1 MVSTSPAKDFS
12 AALSAARMQG
22 RQAMQELAEDHLP
35 LVAAMVRRFPWHA
48 REREELY
55 QQGCV
60 GLMKALARY
69 DPSMGA
75 GFSTYAAAMILGE
88 MRMLCR
94 MDAPV
99 HVPRRDR
106 ELRSRVRRAERTLAS
121 RLGREPTMQE
131 LAQLLR
137 MEPAELALSM
147 EQIQVTSMDAPLPDG
162 RSLQE
167 LLPDRDDWMNRLLLR
182 DAVSRLSREDQR
194 LLLLRLRLGKTQAE
208 TARAM
213 GISQVQVSRRE
224 AAIKQRL
231 RQAWTEEDVT

>member
-1 MVSTSPAKDFS
+1 MSTTPAKDFPS
-12 AALSAARMQG
+12 ALSMARMQG

-60 GLMKALARY
+60 GLMKSLARY
-69 DPSMGA
+69 DPSMGTS
-75 GFSTYAAAMILGE
+75 FSTYAAAMILGE

-94 MDAPV
+94 LDAPV

-106 ELRSRVRRAERTLAS
+106 ELRSRIRRAERTLAS

-131 LAQLLR
+131 LAALLR

-147 EQIQVTSMDAPLPDG
+147 EEIQVTSMDAPLPDG

-182 DAVSRLSREDQR
+182 DAVSHLSREDQR

-224 AAIKQRL
+224 AAVKQRL
-231 RQAWTEEDVT
+231 RRAWTEEDIT